1 MWVFTALA
9 DLESCL
15 RSLRNTINAT
25 ALVMPSHLQALEGCS
40 LERCWDPLHLQRWPT
55 TAEACGGGWASSSLV
70 SERGSLWAHFGE
82 HVALGVSRKTCLT
95 TGGFQ
100 CLLLSEQWT
109 IKKFVLLVMSSS
121 LCECSERQGFFLWFQ
136 KRPLHNKVI
145 PSKNGSASHFTQSR
159 TQTCLQVIKCCR
171 LTCPI

>member
-9 DLESCL
+9 DLGSCL

-40 LERCWDPLHLQRWPT
+40 LERCWDPLRLQRWPT
-55 TAEACGGGWASSSLV
+55 TAEAYGGGWASSSLV

-121 LCECSERQGFFLWFQ
+121 LCECSECQGFFSVISKKTSAQQSYSKQKWFCLT
-136 KRPLHNKVI
+136 LHTIQNTNLSAGNKM
-145 PSKNGSASHFTQSR
+145 
-159 TQTCLQVIKCCR
+159 L
-171 LTCPI
+171 